1 MKKVIVILLAMNF
14 YFTQASADQ
23 LLEKGKEI
31 FINQGNCASCHA
43 LSDAKANGNIGP
55 NLNQIMPT
63 KDRVLAAVKRG
74 IGVMPAYEGILTT
87 DEIDAVANYVSI
99 VAQQ

>member
-14 YFTQASADQ
+14 YFTQVSADQ

>member
-14 YFTQASADQ
+14 YFIQASADQ
-23 LLEKGKEI
+23 LLEKGREI

-63 KDRVLAAVKRG
+63 KDRVLAAVTHG
-74 IGVMPAYEGILTT
+74 IGVMPAYEGILTSE
-87 DEIDAVANYVSI
+87 EIDAVSHYVSE

>member
-1 MKKVIVILLAMNF
+1 MKKIIVILLAINF
-14 YFTQASADQ
+14 YFTQANADQ
-23 LLEKGKEI
+23 LLEKGREI
-31 FINQGNCASCHA
+31 FLNQGNCSSCHT

-63 KDRVLAAVKRG
+63 KDRVLAAVTHG
-74 IGVMPAYEGILTT
+74 IGVMPSYEGVLTT
-87 DEIDAVANYVSI
+87 DEIDAVAHYVSV